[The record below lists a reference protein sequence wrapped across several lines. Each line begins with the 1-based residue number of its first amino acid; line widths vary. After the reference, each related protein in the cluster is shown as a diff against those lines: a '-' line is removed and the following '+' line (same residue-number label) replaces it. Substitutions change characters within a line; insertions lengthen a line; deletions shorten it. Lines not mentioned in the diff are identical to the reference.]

1 MDMEEMNLNDLQ
13 SVLDELKPKKEARM
27 SEDFKAKVMKEA
39 RRQYGLEKP
48 KRRVIGRYSPIL
60 VYCCNCDHV
69 LLPLK
74 QFCKIS

>member
-48 KRRVIGRYSPIL
+48 KRRVMGR
-60 VYCCNCDHV
+60 
-69 LLPLK
+69 
-74 QFCKIS
+74 